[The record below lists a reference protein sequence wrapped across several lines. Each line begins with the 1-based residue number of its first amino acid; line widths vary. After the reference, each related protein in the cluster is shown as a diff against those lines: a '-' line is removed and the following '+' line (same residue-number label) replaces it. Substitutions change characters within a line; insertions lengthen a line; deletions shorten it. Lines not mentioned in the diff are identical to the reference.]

1 MIKME
6 FNGDALQN
14 ALNKIADSNIIMRT
28 EMQKQA
34 MARVKQIA
42 DEVYVESQGLVPRD
56 TEDLANHAKVVKEA
70 DGYAIVYT
78 SVFAGSKSHESD
90 YAITQHE
97 DFTIAHPNGG
107 QPKYLEVAFNDKA
120 GGFEKRIGNAVESVI
135 RKMVK

>member
-6 FNGDALQN
+6 FNVDALQN
-14 ALNKIADSNIIMRT
+14 ALNKIADSNILMRA

-34 MARVKQIA
+34 MARAKQIA

-56 TEDLANHAKVVKEA
+56 TEDLANHAKVVKET

-90 YAITQHE
+90 YAVTQHE
-97 DFTIAHPNGG
+97 DAELNHPNGG
-107 QPKYLEVAFNDKA
+107 RDKYLEIAFNDKA
-120 GGFEKRIGNAVESVI
+120 GNFEKRIGNAVESAI
-135 RKMVK
+135 RKVIK